1 MKMKK
6 IRTFDYLFRKAPEF
20 GKINKTASE
29 GEVLEKF
36 HEIFT
41 GYETIAVPVKIVK
54 GILYIEVENAAWRN
68 ELKFRDEEIAAKI
81 NEYFGQPRVKKVI
94 VTN

>member
-6 IRTFDYLFRKAPEF
+6 IRTFDYLFKKAPEF
-20 GKINKTASE
+20 GKIKRAAAE

-36 HEIFT
+36 HEIFK
-41 GYETIAVPVKIVK
+41 GYETIAVPRKIVK

-68 ELKFRDEEIAAKI
+68 ELKFRDEEIAARI
-81 NEYFGQPRVKKVI
+81 NEFFGGPRVKKVI